1 MHRLF
6 VIMHKS
12 ERQSAILSII
22 NASKISRQDELVQ
35 VLQTNGINVTQASVS
50 RDLDELGIVKANG
63 SYVQPERSLAGFGLG
78 LFSLE
83 TSGNNLVVAKCQ
95 SGLASATAVRIDAAK
110 IDEIV
115 GTIAGDD
122 TIFIA
127 VKDEHGQK
135 AAIKKIW
142 ELFEG

>member
-1 MHRLF
+1 
-6 VIMHKS
+6 MHKS

>member
-1 MHRLF
+1 
-6 VIMHKS
+6 MHKS
-12 ERQSAILSII
+12 ERQSAILNII

-63 SYVQPERSLAGFGLG
+63 AYVQPERRLAGFGLG

-122 TIFIA
+122 TILIA

-135 AAIKKIW
+135 VVIRKIW